1 MKQEQKREVER
12 LLEPHQSKVLKVL
25 MLITLLSTWLDA
37 EECDETRNMIWAVLI
52 VVYSIRDEMN
62 EAAEGK

>member
-12 LLEPHQSKVLKVL
+12 LLEPHQSKVL

-37 EECDETRNMIWAVLI
+37 EEYDETRNMIWAVLI
-52 VVYSIRDEMN
+52 VVYSIRGEMN

>member
-1 MKQEQKREVER
+1 MNQEQKREVEM
-12 LLEPHQSKVLKVL
+12 LLEPHKAKVL

>member
-12 LLEPHQSKVLKVL
+12 LLEPHQSKVL
-25 MLITLLSTWLDA
+25 MLITLLSTWLDG

>member
-1 MKQEQKREVER
+1 MKQEQKREVEM
-12 LLEPHQSKVLKVL
+12 LLEPHQAKVL
-25 MLITLLSTWLDA
+25 MLITLLSTWLEA
-37 EECDETRNMIWAVLI
+37 EGCEETRNMIWAVLT

>member
-12 LLEPHQSKVLKVL
+12 LLEPHKAKVL
-25 MLITLLSTWLDA
+25 MLITLLSTWLEA
-37 EECDETRNMIWAVLI
+37 EECGETRNMIWAVLI

-62 EAAEGK
+62 ETAGSK

>member
-1 MKQEQKREVER
+1 MKREQKREVEM
-12 LLEPHQSKVLKVL
+12 LLEPHQAKVL
-25 MLITLLSTWLDA
+25 MLITLLSTWLEA
-37 EECDETRNMIWAVLI
+37 EACDETRNMIWAVLT

>member
-1 MKQEQKREVER
+1 MKQEQKRELEM
-12 LLEPHQSKVLKVL
+12 LLEPHQSKVL
-25 MLITLLSTWLDA
+25 MLITLLSTWLEA

-62 EAAEGK
+62 EATEGKQ

>member
-1 MKQEQKREVER
+1 MKQEQKREVQR
-12 LLEPHQSKVLKVL
+12 LLEPHQSKVL

-52 VVYSIRDEMN
+52 VYSIRDEMN